1 MNERFSRMESLIGS
15 ASLKRLS
22 SLRIAVFG
30 VGGVGSVC
38 AESLVRSGV
47 CNLTLIDSDCVAE
60 SNINRQLPAFA
71 STVGRPK
78 VAVLAER
85 FADINPEARI
95 VPVQALYSMDDR
107 DRFDFANF
115 DVVVDAIDSLA
126 HKIDLLATASEAGC
140 KVFCSLGAAGKL
152 DPTMVRTASIWQTKG
167 CPLGKLVRNGLRK
180 RGFAGDFMA
189 VYSEEPSVAAVS
201 TAGPLAVNSSTLS
214 NADGSAPEVHG
225 NSRKAAVL
233 GSAMP
238 VTAAFGLALSS
249 LVIRSVL

>member
-1 MNERFSRMESLIGS
+1 MDERLSRMELLIGGD
-15 ASLKRLS
+15 ALERLS
-22 SLRIAVFG
+22 KLRVVVFG

-47 CNLTLIDSDCVAE
+47 RNITLVDSDCVAE
-60 SNINRQLPAFA
+60 SNINRQLPALS

-78 VAVLAER
+78 VQVLQER
-85 FADINPEARI
+85 FADIAPDAKI
-95 VPVQALYSMDDR
+95 TPVQSLYSMGNKEG
-107 DRFDFANF
+107 FDFKSF

-126 HKIDLLATASEAGC
+126 HKIDLLATANEAGC

-152 DPTMVRTASIWQTKG
+152 DPTKVRSASIWNTTG

-189 VYSEEPSVAAVS
+189 VYSEEKSVAFAVDPETAESHGDS
-201 TAGPLAVNSSTLS
+201 TRASI
-214 NADGSAPEVHG
+214 
-225 NSRKAAVL
+225 L

-238 VTAAFGLALSS
+238 VTGAFGLALSS
-249 LVIRSVL
+249 LVVRSVL

>member
-1 MNERFSRMESLIGS
+1 MDERLSRMELLIG
-15 ASLKRLS
+15 AEALERLAG
-22 SLRIAVFG
+22 LRVAVFG

-47 CNLTLIDSDCVAE
+47 KNITLVDSDCVAE
-60 SNINRQLPAFA
+60 SNINRQLPAFV
-71 STVGRPK
+71 STVGYPK
-78 VAVLAER
+78 VFVMAER
-85 FADINPEARI
+85 LGDIAPDATI
-95 VPVQALYSMDDR
+95 TPVQSLYSMGNKEG
-107 DRFDFANF
+107 FDFKSF

-152 DPTMVRTASIWQTKG
+152 DPTKVRSASIWNTTG

-180 RGFAGDFMA
+180 RGFTGDFMA
-189 VYSEEPSVAAVS
+189 VYSEEKSVAFAVDPETAESHGDS
-201 TAGPLAVNSSTLS
+201 TRASI
-214 NADGSAPEVHG
+214 
-225 NSRKAAVL
+225 L

-238 VTAAFGLALSS
+238 VTGAFGLALSS